1 MATAAD
7 IAPATPQTFWSRV
20 VHWIGGHADIAS
32 AVTLSIAGLLTS
44 WSGYQ
49 AALWDG
55 DQAAS
60 YSQAGALR
68 TEASRRQIQAGP
80 IEAADIVM
88 FTQWLDAEARG
99 DTGLAGF
106 YEQRFRPEYRTAH
119 AAWRARRPL
128 TDPAAPPTPFVMP
141 EYRLAARAEASALE
155 TQASAMFEDGQRAN
169 HIGDGFVRA
178 TVIFASAL
186 FFGGIGQAFRRPAL
200 HVVMLVISVLQCA
213 WGVIAMIQLPLN

>member
-7 IAPATPQTFWSRV
+7 TTAPQNTGSRLV
-20 VHWIGGHADIAS
+20 RWIGGHADIAS

-55 DQAAS
+55 DQAAA
-60 YSQAGALR
+60 YSQAGAIR
-68 TEASRRQIQAGP
+68 TEASRRQIQAGQL
-80 IEAADIVM
+80 EGGDALM

-99 DTGLAGF
+99 DARLAGF
-106 YEQRFRPEYRTAH
+106 YEQRFRPEYRVAH
-119 AAWRARRPL
+119 AAWRARQPL
-128 TDPAAPPTPFVMP
+128 TNPTAPATPFVMP
-141 EYRLAARAEASALE
+141 EYRLAARAEATALE
-155 TQASAMFEDGQRAN
+155 AKATATFDHGQYAN
-169 HIGDGFVRA
+169 RVGDGFVRA

-200 HVVMLVISVLQCA
+200 HVVMLAISVLQCL
-213 WGVIAMIQLPLN
+213 WGVIAMIQLPVN

>member
-1 MATAAD
+1 MAAAD
-7 IAPATPQTFWSRV
+7 TAPAPTNLWSRL

-68 TEASRRQIQAGP
+68 TEASRRQIQAGQ
-80 IEAADIVM
+80 IEAADIMM

-99 DTGLAGF
+99 DTRLAGF
-106 YEQRFRPEYRTAH
+106 YEQRFRPEYRAAH
-119 AAWRARRPL
+119 AAWRARQPL
-128 TDPAAPPTPFVMP
+128 TNPTAPSTPFVMP
-141 EYRLAARAEASALE
+141 DYRLAARAEAAAMERKASE
-155 TQASAMFEDGQRAN
+155 TFDHGQYAN
-169 HIGDGFVRA
+169 KVSDAFVRA

-186 FFGGIGQAFRRPAL
+186 FFGGIGQAFRRPSL
-200 HVVMLVISVLQCA
+200 HVVMLTISVLQCL
-213 WGVIAMIQLPLN
+213 WGVIAMVQLPVN

>member
-1 MATAAD
+1 MTTADA
-7 IAPATPQTFWSRV
+7 APAPTTLWSRL

-55 DQAAS
+55 DQAAA

-68 TEASRRQIQAGP
+68 TEASRRQIQAGQ
-80 IEAADIVM
+80 IEAADIM
-88 FTQWLDAEARG
+88 IYTQWLDAEARG

-106 YEQRFRPEYRTAH
+106 YEQRFRPEYRIAH
-119 AAWRARRPL
+119 AAWRAQQPL
-128 TDPAAPPTPFVMP
+128 TNPAAPSTPFVMP
-141 EYRLAARAEASALE
+141 EYRLAARAEAAAMERKASETFDHGQSANKISD
-155 TQASAMFEDGQRAN
+155 A
-169 HIGDGFVRA
+169 FVRA

-200 HVVMLVISVLQCA
+200 HVVMLTISILQCL
-213 WGVIAMIQLPLN
+213 WGVIAMVQLPVN